1 METLKRAII
10 VAAGEG
16 HRLRPVTFNTP
27 KPLVSVNGTRL
38 IDTSIKALK
47 KHGIHEIY
55 IVVGYKAE
63 QFHNVYKDD
72 PDIMI
77 LENPHYFE
85 GNNVTSLY
93 VAREY
98 LPGAFVLEGDLFISN
113 DDILDPRIEQSGY
126 FANWLE
132 DTPEWALT
140 LTNGTISDYNIV
152 GGKDCYRLW
161 GISMWKEEDG
171 KILSEMVRAQVEDV
185 RDWSIYW
192 DELALSQSGSSFDLG
207 IREIGAHDITEIDTF
222 EELKAIDPSYEEYQQ
237 HKNN

>member
-16 HRLRPVTFNTP
+16 RRLRPVTFNTP

-38 IDTSIKALK
+38 IDTSINALK

-63 QFHNVYKDD
+63 QFHKVYKDD
-72 PDIMI
+72 PDIRI

-93 VAREY
+93 VARKY
-98 LPGAFVLEGDLFISN
+98 LPGAFVLEGDLLISN
-113 DDILDPRIEQSGY
+113 ADIFDPRIDKSGY
-126 FANWLE
+126 FASWV
-132 DTPEWALT
+132 DSTPEWALT
-140 LTNGTISDYNIV
+140 LDDGRISHCDTN

-161 GISMWKEEDG
+161 GISMWNEKDG
-171 KILSEMVRAQVEDV
+171 NALSELVRAQIEDIHN
-185 RDWSIYW
+185 WNIFW
-192 DELALSQSGSSFDLG
+192 DELALTRPNSDFDLG
-207 IREIGAHDITEIDTF
+207 IRKVRTNDITEIDTF
-222 EELKAIDPSYEEYQQ
+222 EELKAIDPTYNNYQS
-237 HKNN
+237 N